1 MLHKQQYTPQLQDQQ
16 LGAIYTST
24 SALPASPVL
33 VPAPILDVNAQAT
46 TTPSPS
52 LRVAKK
58 RRARGLLK
66 KEVEIPAQ
74 SKLLKAIEL
83 NAD

>member
-33 VPAPILDVNAQAT
+33 VPAPILGSISDVDSIVET
-46 TTPSPS
+46 SP
-52 LRVAKK
+52 R
-58 RRARGLLK
+58 
-66 KEVEIPAQ
+66 
-74 SKLLKAIEL
+74 
-83 NAD
+83 